1 MEKMEEESLST
12 LCQLIQ
18 AQLTLLGQGETGEQD
33 GLLVRGI
40 AVTSRETD
48 RNSTQEYTG
57 LKELTRTKDSQ
68 SRTNLVK
75 RTFIVSRTQE

>member
-1 MEKMEEESLST
+1 MERMEEESLST

-18 AQLTLLGQGETGEQD
+18 AQLTLPDQGETREQD

-57 LKELTRTKDSQ
+57 LKELTRTIS
-68 SRTNLVK
+68 V
-75 RTFIVSRTQE
+75 

>member
-40 AVTSRETD
+40 AVTSKETD

-57 LKELTRTKDSQ
+57 LKELTRTIS
-68 SRTNLVK
+68 V
-75 RTFIVSRTQE
+75 

>member
-18 AQLTLLGQGETGEQD
+18 AQLTLPGQGETGEQD

-40 AVTSRETD
+40 AVTNRETD
-48 RNSTQEYTG
+48 RNSTQEYR
-57 LKELTRTKDSQ
+57 K
-68 SRTNLVK
+68 
-75 RTFIVSRTQE
+75 RTQEYRNSEKHRNRGT